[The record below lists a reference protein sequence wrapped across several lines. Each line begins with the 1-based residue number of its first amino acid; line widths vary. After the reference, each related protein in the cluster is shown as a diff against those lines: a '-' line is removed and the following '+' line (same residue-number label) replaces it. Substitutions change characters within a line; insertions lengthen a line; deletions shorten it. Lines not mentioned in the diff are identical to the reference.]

1 MVRYYGWY
9 SNRARGERAKKQAEA
24 AEPESQAGIQVI
36 DVSDYQPR
44 RLPSKKWR
52 ELIKQVWEVDPF
64 DCPRCGAEMKL
75 IALIDDNEVI
85 EKILRH
91 LELWPE
97 NSLPARAPPKPI
109 IQDYVLEPIPEVYPD
124 YDEAAAGNG

>member
-64 DCPRCGAEMKL
+64 DCPRCGAEMKM
-75 IALIDDNEVI
+75 IALIDESAVI

-91 LELWPE
+91 LDLWTEP
-97 NSLPARAPPKPI
+97 SLPARAPPVPI
-109 IQDYVLEPIPEVYPD
+109 VQNYVIEPIPEVYPD
-124 YDEAAAGNG
+124 YDEAAAG

>member
-1 MVRYYGWY
+1 MAY
-9 SNRARGERAKKQAEA
+9 SNRARGERAKKEAEA
-24 AEPESQAGIQVI
+24 AEPDNPAGIQVI

-64 DCPRCGAEMKL
+64 DCPRCGSEMKL

-91 LELWPE
+91 LDLWQKE
-97 NSLPARAPPKPI
+97 AIPARAPPKPV
-109 IQDYVLEPIPEVYPD
+109 IQDYILEPFFDGYSD
-124 YDEAAAGNG
+124 YDEAAAG